1 MVALVVIVALE
12 VRGVTLTN
20 DGGGEDLGTGYEKVE
35 AEKENKGVWG
45 GVAYWVLGPV
55 TPPPHSSENV

>member
-35 AEKENKGVWG
+35 AEKENKGG
-45 GVAYWVLGPV
+45 GGRLLGSRGSNS
-55 TPPPHSSENV
+55 PPYPHSSENV

>member
-35 AEKENKGVWG
+35 AEKENKGV
-45 GVAYWVLGPV
+45 GVSLIGF
-55 TPPPHSSENV
+55 